1 MLLLKLQCFGHLLWR
16 ANWLEKTLILGKIE
30 DKRRR
35 GQQRMRE
42 LESITA
48 SVDMN
53 LSKLQEIVKN
63 KEAWHAAILQRVRY
77 DLVIEQQTTKTT
89 VKLFQTVYWKVYPS
103 SINLLLHI
111 VKSYLDAC
119 WLYLGSLPCS
129 IGWHASLSNNTTVST
144 MVALQQAIMWGRWF
158 LPLYFS
164 VTVLAILGP
173 MFFHINFRRNSISTK
188 IVYLYKNRLFLQ
200 KSFLRF

>member
-63 KEAWHAAILQRVRY
+63 KEAWRAAILQRVRY

-103 SINLLLHI
+103 SIKFSRPNVKSQLTIHVRVYSWTIFLFHQSVCFSLCQYCTLLITVLLL
-111 VKSYLDAC
+111 
-119 WLYLGSLPCS
+119 
-129 IGWHASLSNNTTVST
+129 
-144 MVALQQAIMWGRWF
+144 
-158 LPLYFS
+158 
-164 VTVLAILGP
+164 
-173 MFFHINFRRNSISTK
+173 
-188 IVYLYKNRLFLQ
+188 
-200 KSFLRF
+200 